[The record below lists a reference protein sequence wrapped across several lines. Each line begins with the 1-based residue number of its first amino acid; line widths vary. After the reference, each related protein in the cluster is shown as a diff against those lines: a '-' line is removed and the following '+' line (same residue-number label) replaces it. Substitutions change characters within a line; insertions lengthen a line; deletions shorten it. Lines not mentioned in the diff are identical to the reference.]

1 MIRLHELS
9 PWEVFSTDP
18 LTPTIESGRF
28 DRNLPESIQQKL
40 DSTDPIL
47 NHLVPNRRSQPVD

>member
-9 PWEVFSTDP
+9 PWEAFFYGSY
-18 LTPTIESGRF
+18 TPTMESGRF